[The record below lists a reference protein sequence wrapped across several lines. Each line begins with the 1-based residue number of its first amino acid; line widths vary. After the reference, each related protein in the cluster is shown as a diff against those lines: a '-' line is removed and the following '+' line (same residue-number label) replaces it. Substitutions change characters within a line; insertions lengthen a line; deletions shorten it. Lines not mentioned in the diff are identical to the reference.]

1 MLVVG
6 GCLWHP
12 TLTANTGIENFKLG
26 FDIKSHNLDLSHR
39 MSVDLFLSQL

>member
-6 GCLWHP
+6 GYLWHP

-26 FDIKSHNLDLSHR
+26 FDIKSHNLDLNQKLGKDFS
-39 MSVDLFLSQL
+39 SP